1 MGRLYALAGAASGML
16 GQERH
21 LSLFYACILPAQ
33 SPPASAQRRAWKKQS
48 SEYQGYDV
56 VRLPGESEATV
67 SGVHEHLD
75 THGYSP
81 LARSAQASEPRRAL
95 LVLSCPHSV
104 GPPQIVP
111 SIRALLRYLLADQDA
126 GSSAE
131 VAQPPGH
138 TAAAPA
144 RPAPASAPPLCAR
157 GSIHSGGASSVPP
170 TPTPRPGCLE
180 PAIHTGGQLSPRR
193 PVETI
198 STPPTPV

>member
-1 MGRLYALAGAASGML
+1 M
-16 GQERH
+16 
-21 LSLFYACILPAQ
+21 
-33 SPPASAQRRAWKKQS
+33 
-48 SEYQGYDV
+48 
-56 VRLPGESEATV
+56 LPGASEAPV
-67 SGVHEHLD
+67 SWVHQHLD

-111 SIRALLRYLLADQDA
+111 SIRALLGYLLADQDA

-138 TAAAPA
+138 TAAGPA
-144 RPAPASAPPLCAR
+144 RPAPASVPPLCAG
-157 GSIHSGGASSVPP
+157 GSRHAGRAWSVPP

-180 PAIHTGGQLSPRR
+180 PAIQTGGCLSSPAPSVQR
-193 PVETI
+193 PP
-198 STPPTPV
+198 SAP